1 VETVPFAAIPSDGV
15 YAGWLITD
23 VDKAEKS
30 VRHPAA
36 ISIGTNPTF
45 DGVDRRVEAY
55 ALDRDDLDL
64 YGTHVAVEFAARIRD
79 TLKFDSVDA
88 LLVRMA
94 DDCKVAREITD
105 AG

>member
-1 VETVPFAAIPSDGV
+1 
-15 YAGWLITD
+15 LL
-23 VDKAEKS
+23 
-30 VRHPAA
+30 HPHR
-36 ISIGTNPTF
+36 GGPQRGNPTF

-79 TLKFDSVDA
+79 TLKFDSVEA
-88 LLVRMA
+88 LLDRMA
-94 DDCKVAREITD
+94 GDCKVAREITD

>member
-1 VETVPFAAIPSDGV
+1 M
-15 YAGWLITD
+15 
-23 VDKAEKS
+23 DKPEKS

-79 TLKFDSVDA
+79 TLKFDSVEA